1 MGLMGGLKMHNK
13 CSTYVSSSSGGM
25 HLFEEREEE
34 GKPGKLRKI
43 WKTVPCDIRLGGLER
58 LINKGGWSHNGPLT
72 LAIRRLKEAKVR
84 LQGIQG
90 SLKNV
95 TMETAVIEE

>member
-1 MGLMGGLKMHNK
+1 M
-13 CSTYVSSSSGGM
+13 
-25 HLFEEREEE
+25 
-34 GKPGKLRKI
+34 
-43 WKTVPCDIRLGGLER
+43 
-58 LINKGGWSHNGPLT
+58 NKGGWSHNGPLT

-95 TMETAVIEE
+95 TMETAVVEE

>member
-1 MGLMGGLKMHNK
+1 MGLMGGLKMDNK
-13 CSTYVSSSSGGM
+13 CSTNVSSSSGGM
-25 HLFEEREEE
+25 HLFGEREEE
-34 GKPGKLRKI
+34 RKPGKLRKI
-43 WKTVPCDIRLGGLER
+43 RKTVPCDICPGGLER

-95 TMETAVIEE
+95 TMETAVVEE

>member
-1 MGLMGGLKMHNK
+1 M
-13 CSTYVSSSSGGM
+13 
-25 HLFEEREEE
+25 
-34 GKPGKLRKI
+34 
-43 WKTVPCDIRLGGLER
+43 PCDICPGGLER
-58 LINKGGWSHNGPLT
+58 LMNKGGWSHNGPLT

-95 TMETAVIEE
+95 TMETAVVEE